1 MHFGTVTPYRLL
13 LYFTNFTVVFMKIY
27 FITFGCKVNLY
38 ETENIKQSFSAHGYD
53 TAASEAEAD
62 AFLINSCTVTESSDK
77 KLRKEIRRLKRTYPE
92 ATVILTGCFP
102 QAFTDKAAEL
112 SEADIVT
119 GTKDRAALPD
129 LFSRFLEDRRR
140 TLSVLPYQR
149 NEAFESMANTGYD
162 FNTRAFV
169 KIQDGC
175 NMFCSYC
182 IIPHSRGGFRSKPLG
197 DIVSEVSALAS
208 AGYREVVLTG
218 INLSFYGVDLGMR
231 LADAIEAVCGIDGIE
246 RVRLGSIEP
255 EVISAED
262 VRRFAEQK
270 KLCPQF
276 HLSLQSGCGKTLKAM
291 NRRYSPEQY
300 ESIVNLLRTNF
311 DNGSITTDIMVGFP
325 GETDEDFAESV
336 RFAETVGFAKAHIFA
351 YSRRQ
356 GTPAAEMA
364 GQVPEAV
371 KRSRAAKMAEA
382 MEKCRERFLQ
392 SQVGTV
398 APVLFEREKSDGIAH
413 GYTPNYTQV
422 KISKKNH
429 NISLRNSIFYVK
441 IIGIGN
447 DCCLGEIITQ

>member
-1 MHFGTVTPYRLL
+1 MHFVTVIPHRLL
-13 LYFTNFTVVFMKIY
+13 LYFTNFTVVYMKIY

-38 ETENIKQSFSAHGYD
+38 ETENIKQNFSAHGYG
-53 TAASEAEAD
+53 TASSESEAD

-77 KLRKEIRRLKRTYPE
+77 KLKKEIRRIKRTYPE
-92 ATVILTGCFP
+92 AVVILTGCFP
-102 QAFTDKAAEL
+102 QAFAEKAAEL

-129 LFSRFLEDRRR
+129 LFSRFLEDSQR
-140 TLSVLPYQR
+140 TLSVQPYQR
-149 NEAFESMANTGYD
+149 NESFEPMTNTSYD

-182 IIPHSRGGFRSKPLG
+182 IIPHSRGSFRSKPLG
-197 DIVSEVSALAS
+197 DIVSEVSELAA
-208 AGYREVVLTG
+208 AGYKEVVLTG
-218 INLSFYGVDLGMR
+218 INLSFYGVDFGLR
-231 LADAIEAVCGIDGIE
+231 LADAIEAVCVVDGIE

-255 EVISAED
+255 EVITDSD
-262 VRRFAEQK
+262 VERLAEQK

-276 HLSLQSGCGKTLKAM
+276 HLSLQSGCDKTLKAM
-291 NRRYSPEQY
+291 NRRYTSAQY
-300 ESIVNLLRTNF
+300 ENIVNLLNTNF
-311 DNGSITTDIMVGFP
+311 DNCSITTDIMVGFP
-325 GETDEDFAESV
+325 GETDEDFAESMK
-336 RFAETVGFAKAHIFA
+336 FAETIGFAKAHIFA
-351 YSRRQ
+351 YSRRK

-364 GQVPEAV
+364 EQIPEAV
-371 KRSRAAKMAEA
+371 KRSRAAEMAKS
-382 MEKCRERFLQ
+382 MDKCRERFLL

-398 APVLFEREKSDGIAH
+398 APVLFEREKSDGVPH

-441 IIGIGN
+441 IIGIDN
-447 DCCLGEIITQ
+447 DCCLGEIIP

>member
-1 MHFGTVTPYRLL
+1 
-13 LYFTNFTVVFMKIY
+13 MKIY

-38 ETENIKQSFSAHGYD
+38 ETENIKQNFSAHGYG
-53 TAASEAEAD
+53 TASSESEAD

-77 KLRKEIRRLKRTYPE
+77 KLKKEIRRIKRTYPE
-92 ATVILTGCFP
+92 AVVILTGCFP
-102 QAFTDKAAEL
+102 QAFAEKAAEL

-129 LFSRFLEDRRR
+129 LFSRFLEDSQR
-140 TLSVLPYQR
+140 TLSVQPYQR
-149 NEAFESMANTGYD
+149 NESFEPMTNTSYD

-182 IIPHSRGGFRSKPLG
+182 IIPHSRGSFRSKPLG
-197 DIVSEVSALAS
+197 DIVSEVSELAA
-208 AGYREVVLTG
+208 AGYKEVVLTG
-218 INLSFYGVDLGMR
+218 INLSFYGVDFGLR
-231 LADAIEAVCGIDGIE
+231 LADAIEAVCVVDGIE

-255 EVISAED
+255 EVITDSD
-262 VRRFAEQK
+262 VERLAEQK

-276 HLSLQSGCGKTLKAM
+276 HLSLQSGCDKTLKAM
-291 NRRYSPEQY
+291 NRRYTSAQY
-300 ESIVNLLRTNF
+300 ENIVNLLNTNF
-311 DNGSITTDIMVGFP
+311 DNCSITTDIMVGFP
-325 GETDEDFAESV
+325 GETDEDFAESMK
-336 RFAETVGFAKAHIFA
+336 FAETIGFAKAHIFA
-351 YSRRQ
+351 YSRRK

-364 GQVPEAV
+364 EQIPEAV
-371 KRSRAAKMAEA
+371 KRSRAAEMAKS
-382 MEKCRERFLQ
+382 MDKCRERFLL

-398 APVLFEREKSDGIAH
+398 APVLFEREKSDGVPH

-441 IIGIGN
+441 IIGIDN
-447 DCCLGEIITQ
+447 DCCLGEIIP